1 MGLRSFI
8 LKLFGGVPA
17 ESMPYAPAS
26 VAVSRSTDDD
36 KAAILDFLE
45 NSAETTDYQFRST
58 EAIAKGTGIAVATV
72 RALAGTIPG
81 VRRNRGTKEIWTL
94 A

>member
-8 LKLFGGVPA
+8 LKLFGGVA
-17 ESMPYAPAS
+17 TESVPYAPAS

-45 NSAETTDYQFRST
+45 NSAETTDYKFRST
-58 EAIAKGTGIAVATV
+58 EAIAKGTGILPSRVRELAV
-72 RALAGTIPG
+72 RIPG
-81 VRRNRGTKEIWTL
+81 VRRSRGTKEVWTL